1 VDVNKSDL
9 VKEVGEIICLKT
21 LYLAKVFIALM
32 VDKLLGNYVSYAGTV
47 IPTFRTSLLL
57 PYSV

>member
-1 VDVNKSDL
+1 MGSCEGSRGNVLFKDVVPCKD
-9 VKEVGEIICLKT
+9 
-21 LYLAKVFIALM
+21 FIALM
-32 VDKLLGNYVSYAGTV
+32 VDKLLVKYVSSAGTI